1 LKKIVITIDGP
12 AASGKSTTA
21 QRVAEILGYTHLD
34 TGAMYRAVTL
44 KVLQGGIPLQDDAR
58 IVAAAEAAEIA
69 FLGEGVLPKVL
80 LDGNDVTEAIR
91 SQEVSAAVSRVSS
104 IAGVRKVM
112 VSLQRSLAS
121 AGGVVVDGRD
131 IGTVVL
137 PQADLK
143 IFMVADVAERARR
156 RQKDLNDS
164 GLSVDAKNVEQDLE
178 RRDHLDSTRAVSPLR
193 KAADAIELDTTR
205 LSFDEQVAWIVEQA
219 RALSERK
226 G

>member
-1 LKKIVITIDGP
+1 MKKIVITIDGP

-21 QRVAEILGYTHLD
+21 KRVAEILGYTHLD

-44 KVLQGGIPLQDDAR
+44 KVLQGRIPLEDDAR
-58 IVAAAEAAEIA
+58 IIAVAEHSEIA
-69 FLGEGVLPKVL
+69 FLGEGALPRVL

-164 GLSVDAKNVEQDLE
+164 GLSVDAKNVEQELE
-178 RRDHLDSTRAVSPLR
+178 RRDHLDSTREVSPLR

-219 RALSERK
+219 QALTDRK

>member
-1 LKKIVITIDGP
+1 
-12 AASGKSTTA
+12 
-21 QRVAEILGYTHLD
+21 
-34 TGAMYRAVTL
+34 MYRAVTL

-137 PQADLK
+137 PHADLK

-205 LSFDEQVAWIVEQA
+205 LSFDEQVAWIVDQA

>member
-1 LKKIVITIDGP
+1 
-12 AASGKSTTA
+12 
-21 QRVAEILGYTHLD
+21 
-34 TGAMYRAVTL
+34 
-44 KVLQGGIPLQDDAR
+44 
-58 IVAAAEAAEIA
+58 
-69 FLGEGVLPKVL
+69 
-80 LDGNDVTEAIR
+80 
-91 SQEVSAAVSRVSS
+91 
-104 IAGVRKVM
+104 M

-164 GLSVDAKNVEQDLE
+164 GLSVDARNVEQDLE

>member
-58 IVAAAEAAEIA
+58 IVAAAEHAEIA
-69 FLGEGVLPKVL
+69 FLGEGALPRVL

-164 GLSVDAKNVEQDLE
+164 GVSVDAKNVEQDLE

>member
-1 LKKIVITIDGP
+1 MKKIVITIDGP

-44 KVLQGGIPLQDDAR
+44 KVLQGRIPLEDDAR
-58 IVAAAEAAEIA
+58 IIAAAEHSEIA
-69 FLGEGVLPKVL
+69 FLGEGVLPRVF

-156 RQKDLNDS
+156 RQKDLTDS
-164 GLSVDAKNVEQDLE
+164 GLSVDAKNVEQELE

-219 RALSERK
+219 RTLTERK